1 MLKRVLLYLA
11 CWALPAFAVNDLTG
25 NPLVVDTA
33 STTVPV
39 WTAQAGRIQT
49 IRWVGGTTAGHT
61 AVVKDLAGHVK
72 WAAVATAA
80 NYTDETDFWEPL
92 TVKSQILVST
102 LSSGVLYIYLAP

>member
-1 MLKRVLLYLA
+1 MLKRVLLYLV
-11 CWALPAFAVNDLTG
+11 CYTLPAFATNDLTG

-39 WTAQAGRIQT
+39 WTAQAGRIQSV
-49 IRWVGGTTAGHT
+49 RWVGGTTAGHT
-61 AVVKDLAGHVK
+61 AVIKDAAGHVK

-102 LSSGVLYIYLAP
+102 LGSGILYIYLAP